1 MKYNWCEY
9 GSEKRSQ
16 NRLWQMI
23 TDYENRAKATK
34 NDIKRDHYMKMAQ
47 DLRYKLKTSDEQ
59 GVAEGYDMLW
69 IVYRQDT
76 TLYPNGERDH
86 ETKVVK
92 TFNNDR
98 EAEDYANKLNA
109 ANRDDDVYYFV
120 RSKKQG
126 VAEDSDEGVCK

>member
-1 MKYNWCEY
+1 MKNNWCEY

-59 GVAEGYDMLW
+59 GVAE
-69 IVYRQDT
+69 
-76 TLYPNGERDH
+76 
-86 ETKVVK
+86 
-92 TFNNDR
+92 
-98 EAEDYANKLNA
+98 
-109 ANRDDDVYYFV
+109 
-120 RSKKQG
+120 
-126 VAEDSDEGVCK
+126 DSDEGVCK